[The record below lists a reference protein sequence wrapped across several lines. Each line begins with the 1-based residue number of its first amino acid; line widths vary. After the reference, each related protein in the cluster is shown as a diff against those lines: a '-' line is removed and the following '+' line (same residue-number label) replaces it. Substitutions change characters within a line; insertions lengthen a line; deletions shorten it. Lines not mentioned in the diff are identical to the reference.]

1 MGFIVKG
8 KPRKSGKNKKNEITY
23 KPNDKFVVLV
33 EAQSKWNPNMTLRLL
48 IYLAKTYQQYLID
61 TQQSEHSS
69 AKVSLP
75 KPELYVIY
83 TGDDRKSVPSEIS
96 FEDDY
101 FDGDA
106 PIDLKVKILCK
117 EDTSYTRYI
126 TAWTSQRTINGKRV
140 SILTISMIP
149 SKNNMQISKELIRIW
164 MLKRKGIKRLIEKIY
179 ELQTKNE
186 EQW

>member
-1 MGFIVKG
+1 
-8 KPRKSGKNKKNEITY
+8 
-23 KPNDKFVVLV
+23 
-33 EAQSKWNPNMTLRLL
+33 MTLRLL

-96 FEDDY
+96 FKEDY

-106 PIDLKVKILCK
+106 PVDMKVKILCK
-117 EDTSYTRYI
+117 EDTTTISGQYIGFCKVYNQQKALHNDSIKCAEETVKICIKKGYLATGNKTKLRKISYKGISAEFCCTFRFLLFQIYTR
-126 TAWTSQRTINGKRV
+126 TS
-140 SILTISMIP
+140 
-149 SKNNMQISKELIRIW
+149 
-164 MLKRKGIKRLIEKIY
+164 
-179 ELQTKNE
+179 
-186 EQW
+186 

>member
-1 MGFIVKG
+1 MKDQLLFTKTYKSRRSNGSNKAYWTKFIKKLESLEGEVFLSNRYVDTYDDQM
-8 KPRKSGKNKKNEITY
+8 PIFNYLSLNKKRGVVIYQY
-23 KPNDKFVVLV
+23 KPN
-33 EAQSKWNPNMTLRLL
+33 
-48 IYLAKTYQQYLID
+48 
-61 TQQSEHSS
+61 
-69 AKVSLP
+69 
-75 KPELYVIY
+75 
-83 TGDDRKSVPSEIS
+83 
-96 FEDDY
+96 
-101 FDGDA
+101 
-106 PIDLKVKILCK
+106 ILCK